1 MRGMQAGLLAG
12 VSAAALFC
20 AAGAHA
26 QAADEP
32 TTVEDIVVTA
42 QKREQSLQSVPVAV
56 TAYRRDHARAGR
68 PVERRR
74 RPGGAERRDRP
85 AEIGRASC
93 RERV

>member
-56 TAYRRDHARAGR
+56 TLWVRSARVTVVVVKTGVGAGR
-68 PVERRR
+68 F
-74 RPGGAERRDRP
+74 
-85 AEIGRASC
+85 SHQ
-93 RERV
+93 

>member
-1 MRGMQAGLLAG
+1 MRGMQASLLAG

-42 QKREQSLQSVPVAV
+42 QKREQSL
-56 TAYRRDHARAGR
+56 
-68 PVERRR
+68 
-74 RPGGAERRDRP
+74 
-85 AEIGRASC
+85 
-93 RERV
+93 